1 MFWERVTEEIYIF
14 TSERYALVNCVAL
27 VTEEGVVA
35 IDALPF
41 PEEAR
46 QIAQFLDLRGRGR
59 FHSLILTHYHMDHVY
74 GLYAYPQN
82 LDIIAHELCR
92 RKLLD
97 VGEASLQQ
105 ARASD
110 PLFDEVTLRIPT
122 ITFEEGELQLVAGD
136 KAMRLMPLPG
146 HTDDNVGVFLEEERI
161 LITGDSV
168 MAIPIIADG
177 DWRQAIVTLQ
187 QIKKLAPETIVQGHG
202 EVILRG
208 EVQAVLDRYI
218 NYLECVEEQAR
229 KVIKRGKPRQ
239 TIWDIPLETC
249 GLERVPLGIASHQ
262 LHVANILTV
271 YDRLRAEQE
280 AHAVVPSRA

>member
-14 TSERYALVNCVAL
+14 TSERYALVNCVA
-27 VTEEGVVA
+27 VITEEGVVA

-82 LDIIAHELCR
+82 LDVIAHALCR
-92 RKLLD
+92 QKLLD
-97 VGEASLQQ
+97 VGEASLLQ
-105 ARASD
+105 ARESD
-110 PLFDEVTLRIPT
+110 PLFDEVTLRIPS
-122 ITFEEGELQLVAGD
+122 ITFEVGELQMHAGGT
-136 KAMRLMPLPG
+136 AFRLLPLPG
-146 HTDDNVGVFLEEERI
+146 HTNDNIGVFLEEERV
-161 LITGDSV
+161 LVTGDSV

-177 DWRQAIVTLQ
+177 DWRQEMETLR

-229 KVIKRGKPRQ
+229 KVLKRGKPRQ

-271 YDRLRAEQE
+271 YDRIRAEQDM
-280 AHAVVPSRA
+280 APAASAKA

>member
-74 GLYAYPQN
+74 GLYAYPQD

-97 VGEASLQQ
+97 VGEASLLQ

-122 ITFEEGELQLVAGD
+122 LTFEEGELQLVAGD

-146 HTDDNVGVFLEEERI
+146 HTDDNIGVFLEEERI

-271 YDRLRAEQE
+271 YDRLRSEQE
-280 AHAVVPSRA
+280 AHTVVSSRA

>member
-1 MFWERVTEEIYIF
+1 MFWERVTEDIYIF
-14 TSERYALVNCVAL
+14 TSERYALVNCVAV

-41 PEEAR
+41 PEETR
-46 QIAQFLDLRGRGR
+46 QIAQFLDLRARGR
-59 FHSLILTHYHMDHVY
+59 FHSLVLTHYHMDHVY

-82 LDIIAHELCR
+82 LDLIAHDLCR
-92 RKLLD
+92 QKLLE
-97 VGEASLQQ
+97 VGEASLLQ

-122 ITFEEGELQLVAGD
+122 ITFEEGELHLAVGNAF
-136 KAMRLMPLPG
+136 MRLMPLPG
-146 HTDDNVGVFLEEERI
+146 HTSDNIGVFLEEERV

-187 QIKKLAPETIVQGHG
+187 QIKKLSPETIVQGHG

-218 NYLECVEEQAR
+218 NYLECVEDQAR
-229 KVIKRGKPRQ
+229 RVIKRGKVRQ

-280 AHAVVPSRA
+280 GQPPAPSRN

>member
-1 MFWERVTEEIYIF
+1 MFWERVTEDIYLF
-14 TSERYALVNCVAL
+14 TSERYALVNCVAV
-27 VTEEGVVA
+27 VTEEGIVA

-41 PEEAR
+41 PEEAH

-74 GLYAYPQN
+74 GLYTYPQHVD
-82 LDIIAHELCR
+82 LIAHTLCR
-92 RKLLD
+92 QRLLE
-97 VGEASLQQ
+97 VGETSLAQ

-110 PLFDEVTLRIPT
+110 PIFDEVMLRIPT
-122 ITFEEGELQLVAGD
+122 ITFEEGELQLLAGGVT
-136 KAMRLMPLPG
+136 MHLLPLPG
-146 HTDDNVGVFLEEERI
+146 HTADNIGVFLEGERI

-177 DWRQAIVTLQ
+177 DWRQAIETLRT
-187 QIKKLAPETIVQGHG
+187 IKKLAPETIIQGHG

-229 KVIKRGKPRQ
+229 RIIKRGKPRQ
-239 TIWDIPLETC
+239 AIWDISLETC

-262 LHVANILTV
+262 LHVANILTI
-271 YDRLRAEQE
+271 YDRLCAEQQG
-280 AHAVVPSRA
+280 AHASRS